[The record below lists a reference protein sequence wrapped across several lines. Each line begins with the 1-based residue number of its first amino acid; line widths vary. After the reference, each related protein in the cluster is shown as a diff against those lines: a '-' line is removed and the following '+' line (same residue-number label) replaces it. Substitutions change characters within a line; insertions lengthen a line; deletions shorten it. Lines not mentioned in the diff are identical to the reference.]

1 MQTPQTR
8 IQFIHTGVF
17 PGKFKTVLVSPVY
30 RAGAS
35 EDLTNYRL
43 ISVFPSFFKILERIM
58 YSCLFPY
65 VSQEKQLYSKQFGF
79 QFGHSTEHAIL
90 QLTNPIHKSFENNL
104 YTIL

>member
-35 EDLTNYRL
+35 EDLIQYWDYFHSYFML
-43 ISVFPSFFKILERIM
+43 ITCQTP
-58 YSCLFPY
+58 
-65 VSQEKQLYSKQFGF
+65 
-79 QFGHSTEHAIL
+79 
-90 QLTNPIHKSFENNL
+90 
-104 YTIL
+104 